1 MFRNLWFIDRAGQCE
16 LPPACI
22 RDCSASGPVD
32 DAVEF
37 WVQRLQFDGPPWLI
51 RRHLRG
57 IGCWSAAELCDHQ
70 ANRRRLLWIWACDC
84 REGLQLLHLEG

>member
-1 MFRNLWFIDRAGQCE
+1 MFCNLWFIDRTGQCT

-32 DAVEF
+32 EAVEF
-37 WVQRLQFDGPPWLI
+37 WVQRLQFDGPAWLI

-57 IGCWSAAELCDHQ
+57 YGCWSTAELCDHQ
-70 ANRRRLLWIWACDC
+70 ANRRRLLWIWACDS